1 MRRKIV
7 AANWKMNGTRAF
19 ARELLADLK
28 VELQQVDY
36 DAEVVIIPPALL
48 VGEVVELLGDTPWK
62 LGVQN
67 VARWESGAYTGE
79 ISAAMAADAGADYVI
94 CGHSERRQLFG
105 ESDEVVAEKV
115 RQVVSAGLTAILCVG
130 ETLAQREAG
139 EAEAVVSGQVK
150 AALADIAGKQWQ
162 QIVVAYE
169 PIWAIGTGRT
179 ASSGDAQ
186 AIHGMIRQTL
196 AGLNAPAETVPLL
209 YGGSVKPDNAAELL
223 AQPDIDGG
231 LVGGASLDPQAFAGI
246 CQA

>member
-19 ARELLADLK
+19 ARELLSSLK
-28 VELQQVDY
+28 AELESVDY
-36 DAEVVIIPPALL
+36 AAEVVIIPPALL
-48 VGEVVELLGDTPWK
+48 VGEVGALLGDTPWR

-67 VARWESGAYTGE
+67 VARWDSGAYTGE
-79 ISAAMAADAGADYVI
+79 ISASMAADAGADFVI

-115 RQVVSAGLTAILCVG
+115 GQVIAADLTAIVCVG
-130 ETLAQREAG
+130 ETLAQRESG
-139 EAEAVVSGQVK
+139 EAEMVVSRQVR
-150 AALADIAGKQWQ
+150 AALADVSGAQWR

-196 AGLNAPAETVPLL
+196 AEMGAPAEEIALL
-209 YGGSVKPDNAAELL
+209 YGGSVKPENAAELL